1 LGNVTVAVRGL
12 SKHYGGVTALS
23 NVNLDIV
30 EGEVLAL
37 VGDNGAGKSTLV
49 KLLAGVEQPSEGAV
63 AIGGERVTLHSAHD
77 ARRRGIETVHQSLAL
92 APNVA
97 VWGNVFLGREVV
109 TCGWRNS
116 LRWVG
121 WLNRGEMRRTT
132 LEQLGDLHVTVPGV
146 NAPVKVLSGGQR
158 QAAAVARGAAWA
170 MRLLILDEP
179 TAALGPEQQKQI
191 VELIRR
197 IRDRGMTVLL
207 VSHSIRQ
214 VMDVADRI
222 AVLRR
227 GELTAVVQATN
238 TTEEEVIGFITGT
251 RRQESN
257 GAA

>member
-1 LGNVTVAVRGL
+1 
-12 SKHYGGVTALS
+12 
-23 NVNLDIV
+23 
-30 EGEVLAL
+30 
-37 VGDNGAGKSTLV
+37 
-49 KLLAGVEQPSEGAV
+49 
-63 AIGGERVTLHSAHD
+63 
-77 ARRRGIETVHQSLAL
+77 
-92 APNVA
+92 
-97 VWGNVFLGREVV
+97 
-109 TCGWRNS
+109 
-116 LRWVG
+116 
-121 WLNRGEMRRTT
+121 MRRTT
-132 LEQLGDLHVTVPGV
+132 LEHLGDLHVTVPGV

>member
-1 LGNVTVAVRGL
+1 
-12 SKHYGGVTALS
+12 
-23 NVNLDIV
+23 
-30 EGEVLAL
+30 
-37 VGDNGAGKSTLV
+37 
-49 KLLAGVEQPSEGAV
+49 
-63 AIGGERVTLHSAHD
+63 
-77 ARRRGIETVHQSLAL
+77 
-92 APNVA
+92 
-97 VWGNVFLGREVV
+97 
-109 TCGWRNS
+109 
-116 LRWVG
+116 
-121 WLNRGEMRRTT
+121 
-132 LEQLGDLHVTVPGV
+132 
-146 NAPVKVLSGGQR
+146 
-158 QAAAVARGAAWA
+158 